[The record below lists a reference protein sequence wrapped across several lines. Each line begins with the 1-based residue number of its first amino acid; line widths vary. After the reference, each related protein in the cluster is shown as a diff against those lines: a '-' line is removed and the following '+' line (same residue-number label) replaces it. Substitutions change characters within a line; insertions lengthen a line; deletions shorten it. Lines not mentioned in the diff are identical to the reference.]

1 MTSHKISPDNMFQKK
16 GLPFSKK
23 RVTLGNSGFTLVEIL
38 IVIGIFM
45 LLAALTLGV
54 GVDTA
59 RRATVGSERTT
70 LVESLER
77 ARSRAMNN
85 LGEKQHGVIVTS
97 TDFVLFQGSIY
108 SAGDP
113 TNEVSER
120 SDGISVTGPTDPVTV
135 VFAQLSGRVDAGQ
148 TGDILLS
155 NGDQNATVGINTE
168 GRIDW

>member
-1 MTSHKISPDNMFQKK
+1 MSIF
-16 GLPFSKK
+16 
-23 RVTLGNSGFTLVEIL
+23 LV
-38 IVIGIFM
+38 
-45 LLAALTLGV
+45 LAALTLGI

-85 LGEKQHGVIVTS
+85 IGEKPHGVIVTS
-97 TDFVLFQGSIY
+97 TDFVLFQGATY
-108 SAGDP
+108 AAGDP
-113 TNEVSER
+113 LNEVSER
-120 SDGISVTGPTDPVTV
+120 SEGISVTGPTDPLTV

-155 NGDQNATVGINTE
+155 NGDQNATIGINTE